1 MSHDA
6 ICYFGEHFGEQI
18 PKVRALSEIGLAGHI
33 FCYVPREELFTR
45 TMISEILDNVQL
57 AERWRLTGTLD
68 AIAKRFQR
76 LRALP
81 KSNPRHLKA
90 FKIGNQTRYRLTDI
104 LEYEDRTARK
114 FRRGGAQQNTSVP
127 AAYEPTGVS
136 TM

>member
-1 MSHDA
+1 M
-6 ICYFGEHFGEQI
+6 
-18 PKVRALSEIGLAGHI
+18 
-33 FCYVPREELFTR
+33 
-45 TMISEILDNVQL
+45 SEILDNVQL

-114 FRRGGAQQNTSVP
+114 FRRGVAQQNTSVP
-127 AAYEPTGVS
+127 TAYEPTGVS